1 MKRKFWNWVRNE
13 GQDAF
18 GSDRTLYLDG
28 EISDETWFGDEV
40 TPQLF
45 KDELNAGSGNITL
58 WINSLGGDVF
68 AAAQSYNMLM
78 DYKGDVTV
86 KIDALAASAAS
97 VIAMAGTRVC
107 MSPVAMLMVHNPA
120 TVAIGDAEEMQKAI
134 CKGECCVLPEAVKAG
149 SGIRILRQDLWE
161 TVVDFIIS
169 QNNNIP
175 RIKGCIEKLSEL
187 HGEYAGELRG
197 RKWYAVPTPEK
208 LASLTVEDLAPV
220 RLGYRD
226 KYLIE
231 TARRWLEMSPEERLN
246 VGCFTGVGP
255 KVESCIKLFGMHDLE
270 SFPIDVWVKRLMN
283 RFFGFDEKDKA
294 GMDDFAKEHFGE
306 YAGLAQQYLFYYIR
320 CLDMNK
326 EKK

>member
-1 MKRKFWNWVRNE
+1 MTNTHIFYNVKDLDLMQTFECGQCFRWNMEDDGSYTGIALGHPANMKLVEGMLVVEGYGDREFWE
-13 GQDAF
+13 EYMDL
-18 GSDRTLYLDG
+18 GSDY
-28 EISDETWFGDEV
+28 
-40 TPQLF
+40 
-45 KDELNAGSGNITL
+45 
-58 WINSLGGDVF
+58 
-68 AAAQSYNMLM
+68 
-78 DYKGDVTV
+78 
-86 KIDALAASAAS
+86 
-97 VIAMAGTRVC
+97 
-107 MSPVAMLMVHNPA
+107 
-120 TVAIGDAEEMQKAI
+120 EEMQKTI
-134 CKGECCVLPEAVKAG
+134 CKGECRVLPEAVKAG

-187 HGEYAGELRG
+187 HGEYAGEFRG
-197 RKWYAVPTPEK
+197 KKWYAVPSPEK

-283 RFFGFDEKDKA
+283 RFYGFDEKDKA

>member
-1 MKRKFWNWVRNE
+1 MTNTHIFYNVKDLDLMQTFECGQCFRWNMEDDGSYTGIALGYPANMKLVEGMLVVEGYGDREFWE
-13 GQDAF
+13 EYMDL
-18 GSDRTLYLDG
+18 GSDY
-28 EISDETWFGDEV
+28 
-40 TPQLF
+40 
-45 KDELNAGSGNITL
+45 
-58 WINSLGGDVF
+58 
-68 AAAQSYNMLM
+68 
-78 DYKGDVTV
+78 
-86 KIDALAASAAS
+86 
-97 VIAMAGTRVC
+97 
-107 MSPVAMLMVHNPA
+107 
-120 TVAIGDAEEMQKAI
+120 EEMQKAI

-187 HGEYAGELRG
+187 HGEYAGEFRG
-197 RKWYAVPTPEK
+197 KKWYAVPSPEK

-283 RFFGFDEKDKA
+283 RFYGFDEKDKA

>member
-1 MKRKFWNWVRNE
+1 MTNTHIFYNVKDLDLMQTFECGQCFRWNMEDDGSYTGIALEYPANMKLVEGMLVIEGYGNREFWE
-13 GQDAF
+13 EYMDLD
-18 GSDRTLYLDG
+18 SDY
-28 EISDETWFGDEV
+28 
-40 TPQLF
+40 
-45 KDELNAGSGNITL
+45 
-58 WINSLGGDVF
+58 
-68 AAAQSYNMLM
+68 
-78 DYKGDVTV
+78 
-86 KIDALAASAAS
+86 
-97 VIAMAGTRVC
+97 
-107 MSPVAMLMVHNPA
+107 
-120 TVAIGDAEEMQKAI
+120 EEMQKAI

-161 TVVDFIIS
+161 TVADFIIS

-187 HGEYAGELRG
+187 HGEYAGEFRG

-283 RFFGFDEKDKA
+283 RFYGFDEKDKA

>member
-1 MKRKFWNWVRNE
+1 MINTHIFYNVKNLDLMQTFECGQCFRWNMEDDGSYTGIALGCPANMKLVEGMLVIEGYGDREFWE
-13 GQDAF
+13 EYMD
-18 GSDRTLYLDG
+18 L
-28 EISDETWFGDEV
+28 
-40 TPQLF
+40 
-45 KDELNAGSGNITL
+45 KD
-58 WINSLGGDVF
+58 
-68 AAAQSYNMLM
+68 
-78 DYKGDVTV
+78 DY
-86 KIDALAASAAS
+86 
-97 VIAMAGTRVC
+97 
-107 MSPVAMLMVHNPA
+107 
-120 TVAIGDAEEMQKAI
+120 EEMQKAI
-134 CKGECCVLPEAVKAG
+134 CKGECRVLPEAVKAG

-175 RIKGCIEKLSEL
+175 RIKGCIEKLAEL
-187 HGEYAGELRG
+187 HGEYAGDFRG
-197 RKWYAVPTPEK
+197 RKWYAVPSPEK

-283 RFFGFDEKDKA
+283 RFYGFDEKDKA

>member
-1 MKRKFWNWVRNE
+1 MINTHKFYDIKCLDLEQTFECGQCFRWNKEDDGSYTGIALAFPANMKIEEGTLKIEGYGSREFWE
-13 GQDAF
+13 EYLDL
-18 GSDRTLYLDG
+18 GSDY
-28 EISDETWFGDEV
+28 E
-40 TPQLF
+40 
-45 KDELNAGSGNITL
+45 K
-58 WINSLGGDVF
+58 
-68 AAAQSYNMLM
+68 
-78 DYKGDVTV
+78 
-86 KIDALAASAAS
+86 
-97 VIAMAGTRVC
+97 
-107 MSPVAMLMVHNPA
+107 
-120 TVAIGDAEEMQKAI
+120 MQEKL
-134 CKGECCVLPEAVKAG
+134 CSGECEVLPEAVKKG
-149 SGIRILRQDLWE
+149 HGIRILRQDIWE

-187 HGEYAGELRG
+187 HGEYAGEFRG

-208 LASLTVEDLAPV
+208 LASLTLEDLAPV

-231 TARRWLEMSPEERLN
+231 TARRWLDMSPEERLN
-246 VGCFTGVGP
+246 VSSFTGVGP

-283 RFFGFDEKDKA
+283 RFYGFEEKDKA
-294 GMDDFAKEHFGE
+294 GMDNFAKEHFGE

-320 CLDMNK
+320 CMDMNK

>member
-1 MKRKFWNWVRNE
+1 MTNTHIFYNVKDLDLMQTFECGQCFRWNMEDDGSYTGIALEYPANMKLVEGMLVIEGYGNREFWE
-13 GQDAF
+13 EYMDLD
-18 GSDRTLYLDG
+18 SDY
-28 EISDETWFGDEV
+28 
-40 TPQLF
+40 
-45 KDELNAGSGNITL
+45 
-58 WINSLGGDVF
+58 
-68 AAAQSYNMLM
+68 
-78 DYKGDVTV
+78 
-86 KIDALAASAAS
+86 
-97 VIAMAGTRVC
+97 
-107 MSPVAMLMVHNPA
+107 
-120 TVAIGDAEEMQKAI
+120 EEMQKAI
-134 CKGECCVLPEAVKAG
+134 CKGECRVLPEAVKAG

-161 TVVDFIIS
+161 TMVDFIIS

-187 HGEYAGELRG
+187 HGEYAGEFRG

-283 RFFGFDEKDKA
+283 RFYGFDEKDKA

>member
-1 MKRKFWNWVRNE
+1 M
-13 GQDAF
+13 QLA
-18 GSDRTLYLDG
+18 
-28 EISDETWFGDEV
+28 DE
-40 TPQLF
+40 
-45 KDELNAGSGNITL
+45 
-58 WINSLGGDVF
+58 SLRQRSVLQRRLLLHHQQPDIARF
-68 AAAQSYNMLM
+68 HLL
-78 DYKGDVTV
+78 
-86 KIDALAASAAS
+86 KIFHLSLANYF
-97 VIAMAGTRVC
+97 TKKQQQFR
-107 MSPVAMLMVHNPA
+107 L
-120 TVAIGDAEEMQKAI
+120 AIGQR
-134 CKGECCVLPEAVKAG
+134 VPFN
-149 SGIRILRQDLWE
+149 
-161 TVVDFIIS
+161 VVTIVV
-169 QNNNIP
+169 
-175 RIKGCIEKLSEL
+175 EL
-187 HGEYAGELRG
+187 HGEYAGEFRG

-283 RFFGFDEKDKA
+283 RFYGFDEKDKA

>member
-1 MKRKFWNWVRNE
+1 MINTHIFCNIKNLDLEQTFECGQCFRWNREEDGSYTGIALGYPANMKLEE
-13 GQDAF
+13 GKLIIE
-18 GSDRTLYLDG
+18 G
-28 EISDETWFGDEV
+28 FGDRE
-40 TPQLF
+40 F
-45 KDELNAGSGNITL
+45 WEEYMDLN
-58 WINSLGGDVF
+58 GD
-68 AAAQSYNMLM
+68 Y
-78 DYKGDVTV
+78 
-86 KIDALAASAAS
+86 
-97 VIAMAGTRVC
+97 
-107 MSPVAMLMVHNPA
+107 
-120 TVAIGDAEEMQKAI
+120 EEMQKVI
-134 CKGECCVLPEAVKAG
+134 CEGECKVLPEAVKTG

-187 HGEYAGELRG
+187 HGEYAGEFRG
-197 RKWYAVPTPEK
+197 RKWYAIPSHEK

-283 RFFGFDEKDKA
+283 RFYGFDEKDKA

>member
-1 MKRKFWNWVRNE
+1 MTNTHIFYNVKDLDLMQTFECGQCFRWNMEDDGSYTGIALEYPANMKLVEGMLVIEGYGNREFWE
-13 GQDAF
+13 EYMDL
-18 GSDRTLYLDG
+18 GSDY
-28 EISDETWFGDEV
+28 
-40 TPQLF
+40 
-45 KDELNAGSGNITL
+45 
-58 WINSLGGDVF
+58 
-68 AAAQSYNMLM
+68 
-78 DYKGDVTV
+78 
-86 KIDALAASAAS
+86 
-97 VIAMAGTRVC
+97 
-107 MSPVAMLMVHNPA
+107 
-120 TVAIGDAEEMQKAI
+120 EEMQKTI
-134 CKGECCVLPEAVKAG
+134 CKGECRVLPEAVKAG

-187 HGEYAGELRG
+187 HGEYAGEFRG

-283 RFFGFDEKDKA
+283 RFYGFDEKDKA

>member
-1 MKRKFWNWVRNE
+1 MTNTHIFYNVKDLDLMQTFECGQCFRWNMEDDGSYTGIALEYPANMKLVEGMLVIEGYGNREFWE
-13 GQDAF
+13 EYMDL
-18 GSDRTLYLDG
+18 GSDY
-28 EISDETWFGDEV
+28 
-40 TPQLF
+40 
-45 KDELNAGSGNITL
+45 
-58 WINSLGGDVF
+58 
-68 AAAQSYNMLM
+68 
-78 DYKGDVTV
+78 
-86 KIDALAASAAS
+86 
-97 VIAMAGTRVC
+97 
-107 MSPVAMLMVHNPA
+107 
-120 TVAIGDAEEMQKAI
+120 EEMQKAI
-134 CKGECCVLPEAVKAG
+134 CKGECRVLPEAVKAG

-187 HGEYAGELRG
+187 HGEYAGEFRG

-283 RFFGFDEKDKA
+283 RFYGFDEKDKA